1 MASLCGIGHLTTMN
15 DVYSF
20 GVVLLELITG
30 KRSMDNT
37 RARREQS
44 LVEWMRPILRD
55 HRKLERIIDPR
66 LEGQYKTEAAQAAA
80 ALAYKCLSQHP
91 KYRPTMCEVVK
102 VLESIQEVETRERDG
117 NKKEAKKFVNIKKC
131 RHYRKGQRRVN
142 IAYSDS
148 LLYKESRAKQNNG
161 V

>member
-1 MASLCGIGHLTTMN
+1 MMN

-44 LVEWMRPILRD
+44 LVEWARPMLRD
-55 HRKLERIIDPR
+55 QRKLERIIDPR
-66 LEGQYKTEAAQAAA
+66 LECKYKTEAAHAAA
-80 ALAYKCLSQHP
+80 ALAFKCLSQNP

-102 VLESIQEVETRERDG
+102 VLESIQEVEARERNG
-117 NKKEAKKFVNIKKC
+117 NNKEADKFADTKKF
-131 RHYRKGQRRVN
+131 RHYRKDKRRVD

-148 LLYKESRAKQNNG
+148 LLYKESRAKQSNG
-161 V
+161 I

>member
-1 MASLCGIGHLTTMN
+1 MN

-37 RARREQS
+37 RARKEKS
-44 LVEWMRPILRD
+44 LVEWARPMLRD
-55 HRKLERIIDPR
+55 QRKLDRIIDPR
-66 LEGQYKTEAAQAAA
+66 LECQYKIEAAQAAA
-80 ALAYKCLSQHP
+80 ALAFKCLSQNP
-91 KYRPTMCEVVK
+91 KYRPTMSDVVK
-102 VLESIQEVETRERDG
+102 ILESIQEVETKERDSN
-117 NKKEAKKFVNIKKC
+117 NKETKKFMNKRNS
-131 RHYRKGQRRVN
+131 RHHRKGQKKVN

-148 LLYKESRAKQNNG
+148 LLYKESRGKQNSG

>member
-1 MASLCGIGHLTTMN
+1 
-15 DVYSF
+15 
-20 GVVLLELITG
+20 
-30 KRSMDNT
+30 MDNT

-44 LVEWMRPILRD
+44 LVEWARPMLRD
-55 HRKLERIIDPR
+55 QRKLERVIDPR
-66 LEGQYKTEAAQAAA
+66 LECQYKTEAAQAAA

-91 KYRPTMCEVVK
+91 KYRPSMCDVVK
-102 VLESIQEVETRERDG
+102 VLESIQEIETRERDG
-117 NKKEAKKFVNIKKC
+117 NNKAAKKFVDVKKC

-148 LLYKESRAKQNNG
+148 LLYKKSKAKQNNG